1 MNAAGLLLPALTVDE
16 VRESLSITQK
26 GQTANTIGN
35 CKTVF
40 LRDPLLKG
48 AIRLNLLTER
58 IDIVRDVG
66 WRRNTSA
73 LTDTDIKYLLLY
85 FEENYGLTSEKK
97 IQNALA
103 IVADENCYHPIK
115 DCLNG
120 LVWDKTP
127 RIRFC
132 LRHFP
137 GGLTRMIMW
146 QEMLKHFL
154 LGAIRRVFMPG
165 SKYEEMLCLV
175 GGQGAG
181 KSTFFRLLA

>member
-1 MNAAGLLLPALTVDE
+1 MNAADLLLPALTVDE
-16 VRESLSITQK
+16 VRESLSTTQK

-40 LRDPLLKG
+40 LCDPLLKG

-85 FEENYGLTSEKK
+85 FEENYGITSEKK

-103 IVADENCYHPIK
+103 IAANENCYHPIQ
-115 DCLNG
+115 DCLKG
-120 LVWDKTP
+120 LD
-127 RIRFC
+127 
-132 LRHFP
+132 LQGFP
-137 GGLTRMIMW
+137 GVKIG
-146 QEMLKHFL
+146 
-154 LGAIRRVFMPG
+154 
-165 SKYEEMLCLV
+165 
-175 GGQGAG
+175 
-181 KSTFFRLLA
+181 

>member
-1 MNAAGLLLPALTVDE
+1 MGNGFQDLPPATRQVVMNAADLLLPALTVDE
-16 VRESLSITQK
+16 VRESLSMTQK

-40 LRDPLLKG
+40 QRDPLLKG

-58 IDIVRDVG
+58 VDIVRDVG

-97 IQNALA
+97 IQAALA
-103 IVADENCYHPIK
+103 IVANENCYHPIK

-120 LVWDKTP
+120 LVWDGTP
-127 RIRFC
+127 RIRSC
-132 LRHFP
+132 LRHFL
-137 GGLTRMIMW
+137 GADADDYVEERLN
-146 QEMLKHFL
+146 HFL
-154 LGAIRRVFMPG
+154 LGAIRRVFKPG
-165 SKYEEMLCLV
+165 SK
-175 GGQGAG
+175 
-181 KSTFFRLLA
+181 

>member
-1 MNAAGLLLPALTVDE
+1 MENGFQDLPPATRQAVMNAADLLLPVLTVDD
-16 VRESLSITQK
+16 VRESLSMTQK

-40 LRDPLLKG
+40 LCDPLLKR

-97 IQNALA
+97 N
-103 IVADENCYHPIK
+103 
-115 DCLNG
+115 
-120 LVWDKTP
+120 
-127 RIRFC
+127 
-132 LRHFP
+132 P
-137 GGLTRMIMW
+137 GC
-146 QEMLKHFL
+146 
-154 LGAIRRVFMPG
+154 PG
-165 SKYEEMLCLV
+165 NRGE
-175 GGQGAG
+175 
-181 KSTFFRLLA
+181 

>member
-97 IQNALA
+97 IQK
-103 IVADENCYHPIK
+103 C
-115 DCLNG
+115 
-120 LVWDKTP
+120 
-127 RIRFC
+127 
-132 LRHFP
+132 P
-137 GGLTRMIMW
+137 GNR
-146 QEMLKHFL
+146 
-154 LGAIRRVFMPG
+154 
-165 SKYEEMLCLV
+165 
-175 GGQGAG
+175 GG
-181 KSTFFRLLA
+181 